1 MLYYNIIRIKK
12 NNMWGPP
19 ALSPKLGQG
28 FLLYNITYK
37 LLLKHY
43 FKYLTNLNF
52 VCVQEEDYVT
62 CLIDE
67 NSASSMV
74 DGRAKTP
81 TTLDSAD
88 KPSTVLVK
96 TANAAAA
103 ASSSSLSPSP
113 SSSSSSTATAAIVI
127 VDDEP
132 KELVVVKQEPVNGM
146 AAPPPTDESSAGGYR
161 QQQHEL
167 PAAASDDLLQQQH
180 PPPPSTP
187 QLQMQAAGGNKRT
200 GMTAKYCKACDIS
213 FNYLSTFIAHKKYYC
228 RNSTEYKCN
237 TENAKTATVT

>member
-1 MLYYNIIRIKK
+1 M
-12 NNMWGPP
+12 
-19 ALSPKLGQG
+19 
-28 FLLYNITYK
+28 
-37 LLLKHY
+37 
-43 FKYLTNLNF
+43 
-52 VCVQEEDYVT
+52 T

-67 NSASSMV
+67 NSASSIV

-81 TTLDSAD
+81 NTLDSAD
-88 KPSTVLVK
+88 KPSAPSTVLVK
-96 TANAAAA
+96 TSAAA

-113 SSSSSSTATAAIVI
+113 SSSSSLTAAAAVVI

-146 AAPPPTDESSAGGYR
+146 AAPPTTEESATRGYR

-167 PAAASDDLLQQQH
+167 PAAASEDPPQQQL
-180 PPPPSTP
+180 PPPPQTP
-187 QLQMQAAGGNKRT
+187 QPQIQTAAGGNKRT